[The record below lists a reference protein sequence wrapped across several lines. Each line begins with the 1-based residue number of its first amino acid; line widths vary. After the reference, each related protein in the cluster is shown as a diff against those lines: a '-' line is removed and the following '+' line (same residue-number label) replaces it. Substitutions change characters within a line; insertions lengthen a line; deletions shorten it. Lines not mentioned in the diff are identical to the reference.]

1 MSSQLEPSPN
11 VGGEPVQYTDRTV
24 IFHDQFTLGASAQ
37 IFPAGRYVIE
47 IGDCSYEGNGHTA
60 HVRSST
66 VLVITTPTGTR
77 NLRVNESDLD
87 CALAADVERHNQLP
101 NENPDRGQA
110 RPRVL
115 T

>member
-1 MSSQLEPSPN
+1 MSSQLEPPPN
-11 VGGEPVQYTDRTV
+11 VGRDCVQYSDRTV

-47 IGDCSYEGNGHTA
+47 DGDCSYEGQGHTG

-77 NLRVNESDLD
+77 NVSVNGSDLD
-87 CALAADVERHNQLP
+87 SALAADLERHNQLP
-101 NENPDRGQA
+101 NENPDRGQT
-110 RPRVL
+110 RS
-115 T
+115 TEF